1 MKYAASATAAAL
13 LIAVAAPVA
22 AQPLSERISGEISI
36 ELQDDWTY
44 KSEDR
49 ANQNNDLYAIIEPA
63 ATVKLAP
70 RWSVFGHAVI
80 EPVGDPAQS
89 ENRAFEDIGLYIE
102 ELFVEYSADRFG
114 ARAGKLNAGFGIAWD
129 RAAGVYG
136 ADIAE
141 DSEISERIGLSGDW
155 KVYSGRYGVLC
166 GYDASQRI
174 VPARQRRHARGR
186 RRSQ

>member
-1 MKYAASATAAAL
+1 
-13 LIAVAAPVA
+13 
-22 AQPLSERISGEISI
+22 
-36 ELQDDWTY
+36 
-44 KSEDR
+44 
-49 ANQNNDLYAIIEPA
+49 
-63 ATVKLAP
+63 VKLAP

-80 EPVGDPAQS
+80 EPVGDPAQF
-89 ENRAFEDIGLYIE
+89 ENRTFEDIGLYIE

-166 GYDASQRI
+166 GHDASQRI